1 MMYCSAASASSSAVQ
16 DTSNPAGTQP
26 FMDATDR
33 AIINSLQK
41 GFPICVRPYQQ
52 AAEAIGIDEEEL
64 IQRLQTMLED
74 KRLSRFGPL
83 YHAERM
89 GGGLSLCAMAIPEQD
104 YDRVTDQVNS
114 FREVAHNYAR
124 EHELNMWFVLAT
136 ETPGRIAEVL
146 KEIEA
151 LTGYTVYNMPKQ
163 EEFYVGLHFQL

>member
-1 MMYCSAASASSSAVQ
+1 
-16 DTSNPAGTQP
+16 
-26 FMDATDR
+26 MDATDR

-89 GGGLSLCAMAIPEQD
+89 GGGLSLCAMAVPEAAFD
-104 YDRVTDQVNS
+104 AVAKQVNA
-114 FREVAHNYAR
+114 FPEVAHNYAR
-124 EHELNMWFVLAT
+124 EHALNMWFVLAT
-136 ETPGRIAEVL
+136 DTPERIQSVL
-146 KEIEA
+146 QEIEE
-151 LTGYTVYNMPKQ
+151 LTGYQVYNMPKQ
-163 EEFYVGLHFQL
+163 EEFFVGLYFQL

>member
-1 MMYCSAASASSSAVQ
+1 
-16 DTSNPAGTQP
+16 
-26 FMDATDR
+26 MDATDR

-89 GGGLSLCAMAIPEQD
+89 GGGLSLCAMAVPEAAFD
-104 YDRVTDQVNS
+104 AVAKQVNA
-114 FREVAHNYAR
+114 FPEVAHNYVR
-124 EHELNMWFVLAT
+124 EHALNMWFVLAT
-136 ETPGRIAEVL
+136 DTPERIQSVL
-146 KEIEA
+146 QEIEE
-151 LTGYTVYNMPKQ
+151 LTGYQVYNMPKQ
-163 EEFYVGLHFQL
+163 EEFFVGLYFQL